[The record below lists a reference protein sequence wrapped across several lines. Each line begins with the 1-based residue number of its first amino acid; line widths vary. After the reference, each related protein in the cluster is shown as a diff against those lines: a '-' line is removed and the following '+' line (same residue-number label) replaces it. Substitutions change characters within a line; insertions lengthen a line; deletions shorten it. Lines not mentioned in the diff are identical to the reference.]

1 MVQALRLYFTIAIIT
16 YLQALQE
23 LLYVLQVAVRIF
35 GLLYHRILL
44 VFVGLRQLAHVCQ
57 LRRVCQLLLVAHLL
71 AAATL
76 VEAIL
81 NLVKILVNIF
91 KAKAVVRCLGLL
103 LHLLY
108 FGRQRLEPGDIVAL
122 RLDAECDQIAG
133 IVGVGQFILP

>member
-23 LLYVLQVAVRIF
+23 LLYVLQVAVRI

-81 NLVKILVNIF
+81 NLVQILVNIF

-108 FGRQRLEPGDIVAL
+108 FGRQRPEPGDIVAL